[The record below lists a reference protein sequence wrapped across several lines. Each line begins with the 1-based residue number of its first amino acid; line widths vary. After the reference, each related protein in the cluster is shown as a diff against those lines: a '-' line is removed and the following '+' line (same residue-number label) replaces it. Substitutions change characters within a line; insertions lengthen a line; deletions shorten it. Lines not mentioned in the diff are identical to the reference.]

1 MTRRADRPAAGRK
14 GALIAGLV
22 VLAVGGC
29 GGPSA
34 AASRAVSGA
43 ARVSTAVTRLSEN
56 VTRSWCPEAVAG
68 GGRLLTEAHALGC
81 LRHAWDTW
89 LRELRRDGSDP
100 TRLAR

>member
-14 GALIAGLV
+14 GALVAALV
-22 VLAVGGC
+22 ALAVGGC
-29 GGPSA
+29 DGTSD
-34 AASRAVSGA
+34 AASRAVSSA